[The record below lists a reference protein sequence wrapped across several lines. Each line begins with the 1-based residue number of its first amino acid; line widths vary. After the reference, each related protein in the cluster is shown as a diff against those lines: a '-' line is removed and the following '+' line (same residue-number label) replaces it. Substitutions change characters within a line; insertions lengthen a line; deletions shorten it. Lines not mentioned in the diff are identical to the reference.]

1 MLERCTLIE
10 PFYCGEN
17 DSVIDVAKKLRT
29 STLRQLFVVNEQK
42 YPVGVISTTDINNR
56 VVAEGKD
63 PHSLQAKDIMSKPIE
78 VYDIHMDATD
88 VYREMRDRKR
98 LMCAVVD
105 RETFMGMVTL
115 GEVFKHVATQ

>member
-17 DSVIDVAKKLRT
+17 DTVVEVAKKLRT
-29 STLRQLFVVNEQK
+29 STLRQLFVANEQK
-42 YPVGVISTTDINNR
+42 YPVGMISTTDINNR

-63 PHSLQAKDIMSKPIE
+63 AHSLKAKDIMSKPIE
-78 VYDIHMDATD
+78 VYDVHMEAAD

-98 LMCAVVD
+98 MMCAVVD
-105 RETFMGMVTL
+105 HEVFIGMVTL